1 MAAHETVAAMNAV
14 VTLDVALPGIVW
26 PWLVTMNMW
35 AKSIGTGVILVGL
48 YLFKNYSSETK
59 GMKLPITLISFIF
72 LSIFLLFTLA
82 DLHQPFRMINIFLHP
97 HWSSPITYGAWIA
110 SALMGVLTFML
121 YALYI
126 KKDEALFDKLFVW
139 AFVLSIP
146 VTLYTAILMGMST
159 GRELWQTP
167 VEFVQMVL
175 AATLSGSATLLV
187 YDLLYSKKF
196 SYELT
201 RDLAV
206 VLFVSVTAAF
216 IIYMGEY
223 IFGPGKAEEV
233 KMTLAYV
240 QGGEYTTMFW
250 IGQITAFIIPAVLT
264 LLSVLNRT
272 TNLLPLAAVLSL
284 AGLWIVK
291 HVWLMIPQLLPMS

>member
-1 MAAHETVAAMNAV
+1 MAAHETINAMHAV

-26 PWLVTMNMW
+26 PWFVTMNMW
-35 AKSIGTGVILVGL
+35 AKSIGTGVLLLAL
-48 YLFKNYSSETK
+48 YLFKRYPEETK
-59 GMKLPITLISFIF
+59 DMKLTLTLISFVF

-97 HWSSPITYGAWIA
+97 HWTSPITIGAWIA
-110 SALMGVLTFML
+110 SVLMGVLTVML

-126 KKDEALFDKLFVW
+126 KKDEAMYDKLFTV
-139 AFVLSIP
+139 AFVLAIP
-146 VTLYTAILMGMST
+146 TTLYTAMLMGNAT
-159 GRELWQTP
+159 ARELWQTP
-167 VEFVQMVL
+167 VEFVQMML
-175 AATLSGSATLLV
+175 AATLAGSATLLMFN
-187 YDLLYSKKF
+187 KKF
-196 SYELT
+196 SYELN

-206 VLFVSVTAAF
+206 VLFVSTLSAF

-233 KMTLAYV
+233 AATLAYV

-250 IGQITAFIIPAVLT
+250 IGMVTAFIVPAVLT

-272 TNLLPLAAVLSL
+272 TTMLVLASASALL
-284 AGLWIVK
+284 GLWIVK

>member
-35 AKSIGTGVILVGL
+35 AKSIGTGVILLGF
-48 YLFKNYSSETK
+48 YLFKNYSAETK
-59 GMKLPITLISFIF
+59 TMKLPITLISFIF
-72 LSIFLLFTLA
+72 LSLFLLFTLA

-110 SALMGVLTFML
+110 SALMGVLSFML

-126 KKDEALFDKLFVW
+126 KKDEELFDKLYTW

-175 AATLSGSATLLV
+175 AATLSGSAALLFFK
-187 YDLLYSKKF
+187 SKF

-233 KMTLAYV
+233 RMTLAYV
-240 QGGEYTTMFW
+240 QGGEYTVMFW

-272 TNLLPLAAVLSL
+272 TNLLPLAAILAL

>member
-1 MAAHETVAAMNAV
+1 MAHETIAAMHAV

-35 AKSIGTGVILVGL
+35 AKSIGTGVILLGL
-48 YLFKNYSSETK
+48 YLFKRYGNETK
-59 GMKLPITLISFIF
+59 DMKLPITVISFTF

-97 HWSSPITYGAWIA
+97 HWTSPITVGAWIA
-110 SALMGVLTFML
+110 SALMAVLTGML
-121 YALYI
+121 YALFI
-126 KKDEALFDKLFVW
+126 KKDEALYDKLYIW
-139 AFVLSIP
+139 AFILSIP
-146 VTLYTAILMGMST
+146 TTLYTAWLMGGAT
-159 GRELWQTP
+159 ARELWQTP
-167 VEFVQMVL
+167 VEFVQMML
-175 AATLSGSATLLV
+175 AATLSGSATLL
-187 YDLLYSKKF
+187 LFNKKF
-196 SYELT
+196 SYELN

-206 VLFVSVTAAF
+206 VLFISTTSAF

-233 KMTLAYV
+233 AATLAYV
-240 QGGEYTTMFW
+240 QGGSYTGMFW
-250 IGQITAFIIPAVLT
+250 VGMITAFIIPAVLT

-272 TNLLPLAAVLSL
+272 TTMLVLASVSALV
-284 AGLWIVK
+284 GLWIVK

>member
-1 MAAHETVAAMNAV
+1 MAAHETIDAMHAV

-48 YLFKNYSSETK
+48 YMFKNYSSESK
-59 GMKLPITLISFIF
+59 ELKLPVTLISFGM
-72 LSIFLLFTLA
+72 LSVFLLFTLA

-110 SALMGVLTFML
+110 SALMAVLSAMI

-126 KKDEALFDKLFVW
+126 KKDEALFDKLYTW
-139 AFVLSIP
+139 AFILSIP

-159 GRELWQTP
+159 ARELWQTP

-175 AATLSGSATLLV
+175 AATLTGSATLLFFK
-187 YDLLYSKKF
+187 SKF

-206 VLFVSVTAAF
+206 VLFVSATAAF

-233 KMTLAYV
+233 KVTLQAI
-240 QGGEYTTMFW
+240 QGGDWTLPFW
-250 IGQITAFIIPAVLT
+250 IGQVTAFIIPAVLT

-272 TNLLPLAAVLSL
+272 TTLLPLAAILAI
-284 AGLWIVK
+284 AGLWLVK
-291 HVWLMIPQLLPMS
+291 HVWLYIPQLLPMS

>member
-1 MAAHETVAAMNAV
+1 MAAHETINAMHAV

-48 YLFKNYSSETK
+48 YMFKNYSAESKEL
-59 GMKLPITLISFIF
+59 KLPVTLISFGM
-72 LSIFLLFTLA
+72 LSVFLLFTLG
-82 DLHQPFRMINIFLHP
+82 DLHQPFRMINIFIHP

-110 SALMGVLTFML
+110 SALMAVLSAMI

-126 KKDEALFDKLFVW
+126 KKDEALFDKLYTW
-139 AFVLSIP
+139 AFILSIP

-159 GRELWQTP
+159 ARELWQTP

-175 AATLSGSATLLV
+175 AATLTGSATLLFF
-187 YDLLYSKKF
+187 KNKF

-206 VLFVSVTAAF
+206 VLFVSATAAF

-233 KMTLAYV
+233 KMTLAYI
-240 QGGEYTTMFW
+240 QGGEYTVMFW
-250 IGQITAFIIPAVLT
+250 IGQITAFMIPAVLT

-272 TNLLPLAAVLSL
+272 TNLLPLAAILAI